1 MLATLAW
8 SRLRRNPGV
17 VLMLV
22 LSIRGCMR
30 LVIVAT
36 VGRLVVINALSGAM
50 SVPMFTACVVHSQ
63 AEKRKAG
70 MDHEDHPAQRF
81 RAFC

>member
-1 MLATLAW
+1 
-8 SRLRRNPGV
+8 
-17 VLMLV
+17 
-22 LSIRGCMR
+22 MR
-30 LVIVAT
+30 LVCVAR
-36 VGRLVVINALSGAM
+36 VARLVVVINALSGAM

-81 RAFC
+81 